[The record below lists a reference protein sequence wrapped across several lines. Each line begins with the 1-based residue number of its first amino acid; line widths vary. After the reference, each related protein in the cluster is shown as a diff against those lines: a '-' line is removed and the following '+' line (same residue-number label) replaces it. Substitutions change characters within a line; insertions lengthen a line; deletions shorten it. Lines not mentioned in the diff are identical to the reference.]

1 MRVRKPQ
8 NILLLVLASILALLA
23 AGMSIVG
30 SRWNTED
37 KDRSAEPAAAP
48 TIPPD
53 VISLHGLRGIEFGA
67 SEQELTRQGAL
78 LPQTAGCA
86 PRLTGL
92 ATVSPVFADD
102 RLVLLWA
109 SPPMRTPEG
118 VAIGTPIEVVR
129 QTYPTLTALDAPT
142 GSYRFDGLLA
152 TQGDRGYL
160 FLHDGRMV
168 RKIIAGYAE
177 YARKLFDE
185 GVGPC

>member
-1 MRVRKPQ
+1 MKVQKPQ
-8 NILLLVLASILALLA
+8 TIPILVLASVLALLA
-23 AGMSIVG
+23 AGMRIAGGYSKPG
-30 SRWNTED
+30 
-37 KDRSAEPAAAP
+37 AGQPAKP
-48 TIPPD
+48 TATQQTNPPD
-53 VISLHGLRGIEFGA
+53 VINLQGLRGIEFGA

-118 VAIGTPIEVVR
+118 IAVGTPIDVVH
-129 QTYPTLTALDAPT
+129 QTYPGLTALDAPP

-160 FLHDGRMV
+160 FLHDGQMV
-168 RKIIAGYAE
+168 RKIIAGYVE

-185 GVGPC
+185 GFGAC